1 MRSLL
6 NLTRGAAVAGALTL
20 THVPAALAA
29 GGERTP
35 LNLSTTTAH
44 HASSGS
50 GSGILRT
57 IIALVVVIAV
67 IYGVAMVLRK
77 VKGGGGLRASG
88 DGLSHL
94 ATLPLGPGK
103 SVALVRSGR
112 DIVLVG
118 IGENGITPIKT
129 YTQEEAIANG
139 IDVGADDEFAP
150 GFVDDSGR
158 GGGFIEQLR
167 KLTVRS

>member
-1 MRSLL
+1 M
-6 NLTRGAAVAGALTL
+6 L
-20 THVPAALAA
+20 THVPLALAA
-29 GGERTP
+29 GGESTP
-35 LNLSTTTAH
+35 LNLPKSATH
-44 HASSGS
+44 PASSGG

-57 IIALVVVIAV
+57 IIALVLVIAV

-77 VKGGGGLRASG
+77 VKGGGAQRASG

-129 YTQEEAIANG
+129 YTEEEAIANG
-139 IDVGADDEFAP
+139 IWGGDDDTAP
-150 GFVDDSGR
+150 GFVDDSAR
-158 GGGFIEQLR
+158 GSSFVEQLR